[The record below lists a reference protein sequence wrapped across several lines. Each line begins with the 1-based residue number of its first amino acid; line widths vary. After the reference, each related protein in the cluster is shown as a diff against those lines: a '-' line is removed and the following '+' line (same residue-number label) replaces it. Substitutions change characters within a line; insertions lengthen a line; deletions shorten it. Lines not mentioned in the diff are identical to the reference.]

1 VTKANEL
8 TDLISR
14 VALGD
19 RAAFRTL
26 YEKTNAKLFSVCL
39 RILRDRAAA
48 EDSLQE
54 VYVKIWHNASKY
66 TVTGYSPITWLAA
79 IARYDA
85 IDRIRAG
92 KHQAVYLDEIEDL
105 ASDAADPE
113 SLSVDASEM
122 RRITLCLN
130 ELKPEHAEAV
140 RSAYIDG
147 YSYEDLAKRYQMPLN
162 TVRTWLR
169 RSLLSLRACLQ
180 R

>member
-1 VTKANEL
+1 MAAHEL
-8 TDLISR
+8 SDLIAR

-19 RAAFRTL
+19 RAAFRVL

-54 VYVKIWHNASKY
+54 VYIKIWNNASKY

-92 KHQAVYLDEIEDL
+92 KQQTVDLEDVSEI

-113 SLSVDASEM
+113 AISVDASEM
-122 RRITLCLN
+122 RLINLCLK

-140 RSAYIDG
+140 RSAYIEG
-147 YSYEDLAKRYQMPLN
+147 YSYQELAERYKLPIN

-169 RSLLSLRACLQ
+169 RSLLSLKSCLQ